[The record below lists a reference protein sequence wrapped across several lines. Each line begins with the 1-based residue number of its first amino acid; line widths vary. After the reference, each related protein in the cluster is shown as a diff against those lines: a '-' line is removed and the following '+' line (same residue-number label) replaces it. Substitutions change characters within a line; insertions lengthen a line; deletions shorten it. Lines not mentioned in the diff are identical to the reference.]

1 MKLAVPTE
9 IIPGETRVAL
19 IPESVAKLVKVGVE
33 VTVQAGAGNA
43 AHFADVDYTAAGAK
57 IEPDVKKLLGDA
69 DFVLKV
75 RHPVMND
82 AAGAHEA
89 AMMKAGA
96 ILLGGLF
103 PIVNTDSM
111 AALAKAKVSAFSTD
125 CIPRTTRAQKMDT
138 LSSMATIAGYKAVLM
153 GAAALH
159 KFLPMFMTAAG
170 TIRPSK
176 VFVLGA
182 GVAGLQ
188 AIATAKRL
196 GAVVDAYD
204 ARAVVKEQ
212 VESLGANF
220 VELDVP
226 KEDAQTAGGYAKQLS
241 DEFLTRQRSE
251 LARVSADQDLVITT
265 AQVFGKKAP
274 LLITA
279 AAVKGMKAGSVVVDL
294 AAEQGGNCELC
305 EPGKTV
311 IKEGVTIIGELNLP
325 ASMPVHASMMWSR
338 NLTSFVTEY
347 TKEGKFDLNLE
358 DEIIKGALI
367 VHNGEVVHE
376 LTKKAMNA

>member
-19 IPESVAKLVKVGVE
+19 IPESVAKLAKVGVE
-33 VTVQAGAGNA
+33 VTVQAGAGA
-43 AHFADVDYTAAGAK
+43 ASHFADADYVAAGAK
-57 IEPDVKKLLGDA
+57 IEPDVKALLGGA

-75 RHPVMND
+75 RHPITNE
-82 AAGAHEA
+82 AAGSHEA
-89 AMMKAGA
+89 AMMKPGA
-96 ILLGGLF
+96 ILLAGLM
-103 PIVNTDSM
+103 PIVNTESM
-111 AALAKAKVSAFSTD
+111 AALAAAKVTAFSTD

-138 LSSMATIAGYKAVLM
+138 LSSMATIAGYKAVLL

-188 AIATAKRL
+188 AIATARRL

-226 KEDAQTAGGYAKQLS
+226 REDAETAGGYAKQLS
-241 DEFLTRQRSE
+241 DEFLTRQRAE
-251 LARVSADQDLVITT
+251 LARVCADQDVVITT

-274 LLITA
+274 LLVTA
-279 AAVKGMKAGSVVVDL
+279 DAVKGMKPGSVVVDL
-294 AAEQGGNCELC
+294 AADQGGNCELV

-311 IKEGVTIIGELNLP
+311 VKEGITIIGELNLA

-338 NLTSFVTEY
+338 NLTAFVTEY
-347 TKEGKFDLNLE
+347 TKDGTFNLNLE
-358 DEIIKGALI
+358 DEILKGALI